1 MNISD
6 LLNVNPVLVDRVR
19 LAIMANL
26 ALSSGPV
33 DFNTL
38 LIDLDLTKGNLST
51 HIRKLEDAGLVE
63 VRKEIVG
70 RKPKTTYLCT
80 KTGKK
85 EIQTYLATVEAI
97 LKQSKRQ
104 SNG

>member
-6 LLNVNPVLVDRVR
+6 LLNVNPILVDRVR

-26 ALSSGPV
+26 ALADGPV

-38 LIDLDLTKGNLST
+38 LQELELTKGNLST

-63 VRKEIVG
+63 TKKEFVG
-70 RKPKTTYLCT
+70 KKTKTTYLCT
-80 KTGKK
+80 KLGKK
-85 EIQTYLATVEAI
+85 EIQVYLAAVEAV
-97 LKQSKRQ
+97 LKKSKA
-104 SNG
+104 

>member
-6 LLNVNPVLVDRVR
+6 LLKVNPILVDRVR

-26 ALSSGPV
+26 ALVNGPV

-38 LIDLDLTKGNLST
+38 LQELELTKGNLST
-51 HIRKLEDAGLVE
+51 HMRKLEESGLVE
-63 VRKEIVG
+63 IKKEFIG

-80 KTGKK
+80 ESGKK
-85 EIQTYLATVEAI
+85 EIQTYLATVEAV
-97 LKQSKRQ
+97 LKQSKKLIK
-104 SNG
+104 